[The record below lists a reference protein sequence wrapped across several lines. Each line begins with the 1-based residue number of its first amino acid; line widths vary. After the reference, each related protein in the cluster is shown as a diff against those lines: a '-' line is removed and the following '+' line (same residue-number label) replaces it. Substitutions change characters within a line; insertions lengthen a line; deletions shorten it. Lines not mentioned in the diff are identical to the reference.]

1 MLYLASVSNKKCGNY
16 EKAVDIGEQIL
27 LREPKNFRNL
37 KNLKELYKLTNK
49 LERENELDIKIKE
62 LKK

>member
-1 MLYLASVSNKKCGNY
+1 MLYLASISNKKCGNY

-27 LREPKNFRNL
+27 LREPKNFKNL
-37 KNLKELYKLTNK
+37 KNLKELYRLTRK
-49 LERENELDIKIKE
+49 IEREQELEARIKE